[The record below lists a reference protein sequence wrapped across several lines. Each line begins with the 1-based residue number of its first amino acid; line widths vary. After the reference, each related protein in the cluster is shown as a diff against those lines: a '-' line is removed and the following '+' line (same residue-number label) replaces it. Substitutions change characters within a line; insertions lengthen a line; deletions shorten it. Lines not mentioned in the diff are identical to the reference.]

1 MRAAL
6 VIAVLGSAWVW
17 SMASALVA
25 MPRRSTMRNVSLP
38 NRSPATAS
46 LAAARPTS
54 ASSAR
59 CTRESS

>member
-25 MPRRSTMRNVSLP
+25 MQRADHAQRVAAEPLP
-38 NRSPATAS
+38 GDGESCCG
-46 LAAARPTS
+46 PTDE
-54 ASSAR
+54 
-59 CTRESS
+59 CEFCEVHP